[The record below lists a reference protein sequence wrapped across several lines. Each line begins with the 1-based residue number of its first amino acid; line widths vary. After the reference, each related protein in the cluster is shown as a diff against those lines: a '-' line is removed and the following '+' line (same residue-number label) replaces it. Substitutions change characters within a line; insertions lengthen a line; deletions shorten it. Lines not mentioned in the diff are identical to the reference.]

1 MPFRLVWFWRYELL
15 WPRGFSR
22 RGRRGGHAHAPLP
35 QRGIMTI
42 QRRRLCSPPEANG
55 RGGGRSI
62 ICQAVT
68 TTLARDGAPG
78 ELHPAD
84 EADEA
89 VAQSLPSL
97 WRSPTIGSAEVAVLY
112 KEDIE
117 IFRDRLQLQR
127 ASGVRDDVWSAAP
140 GISSDLGTHSLH
152 PWAGRQQTAGS
163 SLHHNH
169 SDQWSQLH
177 HHVLFHSNLWPTAHN
192 TTTTRG
198 PRCLFPATRA
208 RPQIMI
214 MPQIPSKK
222 LQLRTAMHPHPSPF
236 ID

>member
-1 MPFRLVWFWRYELL
+1 MSGCNDHLGQGWCSWRA
-15 WPRGFSR
+15 PPCR
-22 RGRRGGHAHAPLP
+22 RGRRGGGPEFALIMAEPHDRQRRGCGLI
-35 QRGIMTI
+35 QRGDRNI
-42 QRRRLCSPPEANG
+42 S
-55 RGGGRSI
+55 RSI
-62 ICQAVT
+62 A
-68 TTLARDGAPG
+68 APKG
-78 ELHPAD
+78 
-84 EADEA
+84 
-89 VAQSLPSL
+89 
-97 WRSPTIGSAEVAVLY
+97 
-112 KEDIE
+112 
-117 IFRDRLQLQR
+117 QL
-127 ASGVRDDVWSAAP
+127 RDDVWSAAP